1 MKRISL
7 SRSARQILEGYLL
20 ISPSLIVIFA
30 IVIFPLGYLVASSIY
45 GWSFGTITEFV
56 GLKNYIDVFQD
67 PDFWTVF
74 KNTLIFSLVSSSIEL
89 LLGLGIASL
98 LDKSGK
104 FEGILRIIVIMPFMV
119 SMVAGSVSFKWI
131 LNAEFGIVNY
141 SLMNLGLIRSPVN
154 WLGSSG
160 LAMFAC
166 IAVVTWHTTPF
177 VTLILLAGIKSIP
190 RELYEVS
197 ELDGAGIYQKF
208 LFITLPL
215 LKPAI
220 FVSLL
225 IRTMYSLRNFD
236 IPFALTAG
244 GPGISTKLMAMLLQE
259 RKIQLLFGYNSALS
273 IIMVIVTL
281 IIVWIYV
288 KGLRVELVRE
298 GKT

>member
-1 MKRISL
+1 M
-7 SRSARQILEGYLL
+7 
-20 ISPSLIVIFA
+20 IFA
-30 IVIFPLGYLVASSIY
+30 IVIFPLGYLVVSSIY
-45 GWSFGTITEFV
+45 GWSFGRMAEFV

-67 PDFWTVF
+67 PDFLIVF

-104 FEGILRIIVIMPFMV
+104 FEGTLRIIVVMPFMV

-141 SLMNLGLIRSPVN
+141 SLIKLGLIRSLVN
-154 WLGSSG
+154 WLGSPMLG
-160 LAMFAC
+160 MLAC
-166 IAVVTWHTTPF
+166 ITVITWHTTPF
-177 VTLILLAGIKSIP
+177 VALILLAGLKSIP
-190 RELYEVS
+190 RDLYEVS
-197 ELDGAGIYQKF
+197 ELDGAGMYQKF

-225 IRTMYSLRNFD
+225 IRTMYSLRNFP
-236 IPFALTAG
+236 IPYVLTGG
-244 GPGISTKLMAMLLQE
+244 GPGNSTKLMAMLLQE
-259 RKIQLLFGYNSALS
+259 KKIQLLFGYNSALS